1 MHARISLCEKRIE
14 ECNEKL
20 NALAQYREAD
30 DQYVQQ
36 LITEKQQQEQE
47 LLNLQEKLTD
57 ARIRLGK
64 AKSGIVSQSLEEA
77 EAQIRSAL
85 NIQQVIYD
93 ESRVLNEKKYRDE
106 KQHLEHLSKCYQDLY
121 DHYEKRYQ
129 KVNRHLS
136 VLDVDGISP
145 ITSKLLINIGTVS
158 FGAAGFFFSTFAG
171 YAGFGNQDMLYF
183 ILGGLI
189 ETAGSPMNWLVKIA
203 VLLGLIGLVTIVSFL
218 CNFLLNWLKKSSEE
232 EILSEVALSAQVSK
246 KIQAT

>member
-1 MHARISLCEKRIE
+1 MHGSHCAKKRIE

-106 KQHLEHLSKCYQDLY
+106 KEHLEHLSKCYQDLY

-136 VLDVDGISP
+136 VLDVDGITGGYNFQHAW
-145 ITSKLLINIGTVS
+145 TSGFIAAKNIAS
-158 FGAAGFFFSTFAG
+158 MAG
-171 YAGFGNQDMLYF
+171 D
-183 ILGGLI
+183 
-189 ETAGSPMNWLVKIA
+189 
-203 VLLGLIGLVTIVSFL
+203 
-218 CNFLLNWLKKSSEE
+218 
-232 EILSEVALSAQVSK
+232 LSA
-246 KIQAT
+246 